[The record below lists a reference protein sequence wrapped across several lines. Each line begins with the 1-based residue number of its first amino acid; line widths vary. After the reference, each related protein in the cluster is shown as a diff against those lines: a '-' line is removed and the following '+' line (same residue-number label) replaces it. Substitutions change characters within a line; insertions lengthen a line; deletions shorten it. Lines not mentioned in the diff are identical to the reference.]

1 MVRPGMRGGR
11 VSEKPIGT
19 TAAPDSADQ
28 AGKGRRPTNGVA
40 SAPSANAAVARAARP
55 RAIERVRGTF
65 DRLPA
70 DALRT
75 AETQR
80 ALHALVGQA
89 GYAAVDTPV
98 LEHTELFLRKS
109 GGDRLAQLYAFTH
122 HGRNVALRPEFTA
135 SVVRQ
140 FIEAWQGEPLPVR
153 VAYTGPVFRYEK
165 PQAGRARQ
173 FTEFGCELIGA
184 TGVAAD
190 VEVISLAL
198 DALEQVGIERPR
210 LVLGHIGIV
219 AGFLA
224 GLHVDQRAQDWL
236 TWSMERTRKRAS
248 SQRGNPE
255 GVGVDVPGELDANDD
270 DLPPY
275 LRRLEAALDI
285 DDVDELSETADPDAV
300 ASILRQTGVAFQGG
314 SRTPEEIVRGL
325 FAKRD
330 RRYDAQTLRDAAAFV
345 ERLTELAGPPDEVLG
360 SIRELVRSR
369 ALDESPIDAIEQT
382 VNLLRATRD
391 SEFDIHIDLG
401 MGRGLHYYTG
411 MLFEIYAAG
420 GGLQLCG
427 GGRYDD
433 LASVLGARQPVAAC
447 GFSLGLERVLAAA
460 PAPDAAPAGPARVLV
475 VQDGDNAADA
485 ARLATVLRVAGW
497 QAVLDLRR
505 RNAGAT
511 RATAARQGY
520 GWIAH
525 GTPTAVHLQDLSTG
539 SEYTFDVAPTPQD
552 VKPHE

>member
-1 MVRPGMRGGR
+1 MVRPGTRGGS
-11 VSEKPIGT
+11 VSETPIGT
-19 TAAPDSADQ
+19 ASAPEAPTHGTSR
-28 AGKGRRPTNGVA
+28 RRPTNGVA
-40 SAPSANAAVARAARP
+40 SDLPADGAVARAARP
-55 RAIERVRGTF
+55 RSIERVRGTF

-75 AETQR
+75 VETQR
-80 ALHALVGQA
+80 ALHTLVGQA

-109 GGDRLAQLYAFTH
+109 GGDRVAQLYAFTH

-184 TGVAAD
+184 SGVAAD

-198 DALEQVGIERPR
+198 DTLEQVGIERPR

-236 TWSMERTRKRAS
+236 TWSMERTRKRAHGS
-248 SQRGNPE
+248 RGNPE
-255 GVGVDVPGELDANDD
+255 GVGVDAPNELDADD

-275 LRRLEAALDI
+275 LRRLEAALDVDEI
-285 DDVDELSETADPDAV
+285 DELSADADPDAV

-345 ERLTELAGPPDEVLG
+345 ERLTELAGPPEAVLG
-360 SIRELVRSR
+360 PIRDLVRSR

-382 VNLLRATRD
+382 VALLRATRD
-391 SEFDIHIDLG
+391 TAFDIHIDLG

-460 PAPDAAPAGPARVLV
+460 PTPDAAPDGTARVLV
-475 VQDGDNAADA
+475 VQNGDNAAA
-485 ARLATVLRVAGW
+485 AVRLAAALRATGW

-505 RNAGAT
+505 RNPGAT
-511 RATAARQGY
+511 RATATRQGY

-525 GTPTAVHLQDLSTG
+525 GTPDAVRLLDLASG
-539 SEYTFDVAPTPQD
+539 AEQTFDHSPTPQD